1 MWAYE
6 SVFYQIY
13 PLGFCG
19 APFENDGILTHRILK
34 VNDWIEHIKNLG
46 ANAIYF
52 SPVFESDT
60 HGYNTRDYKKIDCR
74 LGTNDDFKEVC
85 ENLHKNNIKVYGAP
99 ILPFGTSSFY
109 SENSEK
115 VRQLINQWMRSSES
129 GVDGIIDFENAV
141 ADPANPQNLLA
152 KYTNKDDGIHPY
164 NGYQVMA
171 NAIDL
176 NLFQ

>member
-1 MWAYE
+1 MVHQSFLLAQA
-6 SVFYQIY
+6 VI
-13 PLGFCG
+13 
-19 APFENDGILTHRILK
+19 I
-34 VNDWIEHIKNLG
+34 V
-46 ANAIYF
+46 
-52 SPVFESDT
+52 
-60 HGYNTRDYKKIDCR
+60 KIQ
-74 LGTNDDFKEVC
+74 K
-85 ENLHKNNIKVYGAP
+85 
-99 ILPFGTSSFY
+99 
-109 SENSEK
+109 K

>member
-1 MWAYE
+1 M
-6 SVFYQIY
+6 
-13 PLGFCG
+13 L
-19 APFENDGILTHRILK
+19 ILK
-34 VNDWIEHIKNLG
+34 LAYNEELTFPHDLQELRESLKKKDITIGLVESIEGKTHIIK
-46 ANAIYF
+46 IICDKDSY
-52 SPVFESDT
+52 S
-60 HGYNTRDYKKIDCR
+60 KKI
-74 LGTNDDFKEVC
+74 E
-85 ENLHKNNIKVYGAP
+85 EIINLYVSNILYRIVIDY
-99 ILPFGTSSFY
+99 Y

-152 KYTNKDDGIHPY
+152 KYTNKDDGVHPY

>member
-1 MWAYE
+1 M
-6 SVFYQIY
+6 
-13 PLGFCG
+13 
-19 APFENDGILTHRILK
+19 
-34 VNDWIEHIKNLG
+34 IE
-46 ANAIYF
+46 
-52 SPVFESDT
+52 T
-60 HGYNTRDYKKIDCR
+60 C
-74 LGTNDDFKEVC
+74 
-85 ENLHKNNIKVYGAP
+85 HKNNIKVYGAP
-99 ILPFGTSSFY
+99 ILPFGTSSYY

-152 KYTNKDDGIHPY
+152 KYTSKDDGIHPY